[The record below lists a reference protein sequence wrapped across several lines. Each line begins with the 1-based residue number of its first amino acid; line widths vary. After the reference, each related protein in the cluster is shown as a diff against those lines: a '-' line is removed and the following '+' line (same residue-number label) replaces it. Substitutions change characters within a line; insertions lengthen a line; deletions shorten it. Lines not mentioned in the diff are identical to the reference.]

1 MLPEYADK
9 VDAPQNSTYTYYPQG
24 AGDTI
29 ENIKY
34 EISGIPVGSK
44 ISCIAEVGEGKIRL
58 MGYKDNNLPAISG
71 DSNPSHLSY
80 ELDEITSGVAAGC
93 IFFS

>member
-29 ENIKY
+29 GNIKY
-34 EISGIPVGSK
+34 EISGIPVDSK

-58 MGYKDNNLPAISG
+58 MGYKIISYLQFLETVTHHILAM
-71 DSNPSHLSY
+71 N
-80 ELDEITSGVAAGC
+80 
-93 IFFS
+93 